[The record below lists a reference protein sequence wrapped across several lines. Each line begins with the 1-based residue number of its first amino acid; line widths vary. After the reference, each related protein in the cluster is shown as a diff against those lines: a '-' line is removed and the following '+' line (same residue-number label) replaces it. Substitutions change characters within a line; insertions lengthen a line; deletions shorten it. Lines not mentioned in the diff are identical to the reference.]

1 MDLHALKSRDF
12 RNYLI
17 SFHLSLN
24 GFWAQRVILGWLAW
38 DQTGSAGFV
47 GLVAFLNFFPTI
59 FVSPLF
65 GVIADKIDVRK
76 GSIISYSMA
85 GTISALFAFMSFMNL
100 STPVLLA
107 GFSLLT
113 GLISSAN
120 HPMRMS
126 LTPRLAPAA
135 QLSSVVALTSL
146 NFNLSRLIGP
156 AIGGLLIQ
164 TIGAPLA
171 LMVTAWTYAAP
182 VLALIFIRPRQRHE
196 TTIDNPTGYF
206 ASLRQGWNFAISSE
220 ILRTALIFSAVGM
233 LAGRSVLETL
243 PIIANGVFERGP
255 SGLGFMTAAAG
266 AGATCAAILKAFTA
280 AQQPDRFPRH
290 VLFLVMMIPCLVASL
305 SPATNFY
312 VAILIVTALGGST
325 TLLGIS
331 LQTLAQMTINDDF
344 RGRVMGLWTTISI
357 GSGAMGAMLM
367 GIAIEGV
374 GISTAQFSIGAL
386 FAVAGLVAIF
396 RRKTA

>member
-1 MDLHALKSRDF
+1 MDLHALKSKDF
-12 RNYLI
+12 RHYLL
-17 SFHLSLN
+17 SFHVSLN
-24 GFWAQRVILGWLAW
+24 GFWAQRVIIGWLAW
-38 DQTGSAGFV
+38 AQTGSPTFV

-65 GVIADKIDVRK
+65 GVVADRIDVRK
-76 GSIISYSMA
+76 GSIISYSIA
-85 GTISALFAFMSFMNL
+85 GTISALFAWISLIGL
-100 STPVLLA
+100 STPMLLA
-107 GFSLLT
+107 CFSFLT

-126 LTPRLAPAA
+126 LTPRLAPADK
-135 QLSSVVALTSL
+135 LSSVVALTSL

-156 AIGGLLIQ
+156 AIGGVLIQ
-164 TIGAPLA
+164 TMGAPLA
-171 LMVTAWTYAAP
+171 LMATAWTYAAP
-182 VLALIFIRPRQRHE
+182 VLTLIFIRPRPRHKVE
-196 TTIDNPTGYF
+196 ASHPSGYF
-206 ASLRQGWNFAISSE
+206 GSLMQGWRFAIRSDT
-220 ILRTALIFSAVGM
+220 LRTALIFSAIGM

-255 SGLGFMTAAAG
+255 SGLGFMSSAAG
-266 AGATCAAILKAFTA
+266 AGAAFAAFLKAFTA
-280 AQQPDRFPRH
+280 AQQPDRFPKH
-290 VLFLVMMIPCLVASL
+290 VLILVMMIPCLVASL
-305 SPATNFY
+305 SPVTNFY
-312 VAILIVTALGGST
+312 TAILIVTALGGST
-325 TLLGIS
+325 TWLGIS

-396 RRKTA
+396 GRKIA